1 MTQSTYAPLSPAA
14 DAVAPAS
21 RPSTIE
27 NVAAEKGSLLERMA
41 AHNVE
46 HRAVIER
53 IKKERG
59 AELVILGHHYQ
70 RKEIV
75 DLSDI
80 VGDSFKLARDGA
92 RATGRTLVFCGVR
105 FMVESCAVLKREDQR
120 VYHPTAQAGC
130 PMADMGDID
139 DAIRSWSELEAIC
152 GAGSLLPITYMNSFA
167 DLKAFCG
174 RNGGMVCTSSNAERA
189 FRWAFGQGKRI
200 FFFPDEHLGRNTA
213 RKFGLGIE
221 DEVIWDGTLPGGGVD
236 PDRVRRAR
244 VILWKGYCHVHT
256 HFTVPMIQRT
266 RALCPGAK
274 VIVHPECMEEV
285 LAAADAHGST
295 EAICRYVEDAG
306 PGSTVVIGTEVN
318 LVDRL
323 ARDFPDRRVL
333 ALDRSLCPN
342 MYKINLANLRAC
354 LEQDID
360 DPAKAVEV
368 PASVRAE
375 ARIAL
380 ERMLAMP

>member
-1 MTQSTYAPLSPAA
+1 MSAAAFEHLSPA
-14 DAVAPAS
+14 VSSSVIERAPS
-21 RPSTIE
+21 
-27 NVAAEKGSLLERMA
+27 EKGSLLERMVA
-41 AHNVE
+41 QNVE

-59 AELVILGHHYQ
+59 SDLVILGHHYQ
-70 RKEIV
+70 RKEVV

-92 RATGRTLVFCGVR
+92 RAEGRTLVFCGVR

-120 VYHPTAQAGC
+120 VFHPSAQAGC

-139 DAIRSWSELEAIC
+139 DAIRSWAELEAIC

-174 RNGGMVCTSSNAERA
+174 RNGGTVCTSSNAERV
-189 FRWAFGQGKRI
+189 FRWAFEQGKRI

-213 RKFGLGIE
+213 RKFGLGPR
-221 DEVIWDGTLPGGGVD
+221 DEVVWDGTLPGGGVD
-236 PDRVRRAR
+236 PERVRRAR

-256 HFTVPMIQRT
+256 HFTVAMVERART
-266 RALCPGAK
+266 LCPGAK

-285 LAAADAHGST
+285 LAVSDAHGST

-318 LVDRL
+318 LIDRL
-323 ARDFPDRRVL
+323 ARDFSDRRVL

-354 LEQDID
+354 LEQDIL
-360 DPAKAVEV
+360 DPSKAVEV
-368 PASVRAE
+368 PASVRSE